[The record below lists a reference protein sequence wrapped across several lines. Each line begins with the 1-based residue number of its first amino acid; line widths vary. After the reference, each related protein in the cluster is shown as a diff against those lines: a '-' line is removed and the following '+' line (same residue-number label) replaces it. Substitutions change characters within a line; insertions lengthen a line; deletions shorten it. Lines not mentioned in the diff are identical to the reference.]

1 VFETAEPAH
10 FNHMPDVSVVVP
22 THNRASL
29 LKVHLRALAEQS
41 FPRKSTEW
49 IIVCDGCIDD
59 SAQVARDAG
68 SDWVIEQ
75 VGSGPAA
82 ARNAGLAAATAPIV
96 LFLDDDII
104 PTEGWVQ
111 ALVDDFESDDSKVL
125 HMGYCPHAPT
135 GIVTHLD
142 RRNAAWYESKIAV
155 LREPGYRLGFTDFFG
170 GNFGVDRGEFRLF
183 GAFDPSFWL
192 AEDFEMAFRALH
204 SGWQIRFVPA
214 ARAEH
219 HAHRDAHAYGDQ
231 AFRAGQADAMFVRV
245 HPEVAPHV
253 RIGIKRRP
261 LKRVAGAAWRG
272 LSLRSPAG
280 VGLAER
286 LAPIAER
293 VKARAL
299 LDVLYP
305 LLWDGQYWRGVAAA

>member
-1 VFETAEPAH
+1 
-10 FNHMPDVSVVVP
+10 M
-22 THNRASL
+22 
-29 LKVHLRALAEQS
+29 
-41 FPRKSTEW
+41 
-49 IIVCDGCIDD
+49 
-59 SAQVARDAG
+59 AREAG
-68 SDWVIEQ
+68 ADQVIEQ
-75 VGSGPAA
+75 PGSGPAA
-82 ARNAGLAAATAPIV
+82 ARNAGLAAATAPMV

-104 PTEGWVQ
+104 PRSAWVQ
-111 ALVDDFESDDSKVL
+111 ALVDDFGPSDAKLL

-142 RRNAAWYESKIAV
+142 RRNAAWYESKIQV
-155 LREPGYRLGFTDFFG
+155 LRQPGYRPGFTDFFG
-170 GNFGVDRGEFRLF
+170 GNFGVDRGEFRLL
-183 GAFDPSFWL
+183 GGFDPSFWL
-192 AEDFEMAFRALH
+192 AEDFEMAFRALN

-261 LKRVAGAAWRG
+261 LKRVAGAVWRG
-272 LSLRSPAG
+272 LSLQTAAG
-280 VGLAER
+280 VGIVER
-286 LAPIAER
+286 LASFAER
-293 VKARAL
+293 VKAREV

-305 LLWDGQYWRGVAAA
+305 LLWDGNYWRGVAGT

>member
-1 VFETAEPAH
+1 MLGT
-10 FNHMPDVSVVVP
+10 
-22 THNRASL
+22 
-29 LKVHLRALAEQS
+29 HLRALATQTY
-41 FPRKSTEW
+41 PRQATEW

-59 SAQVARDAG
+59 SARVAREAG
-68 SDWVIEQ
+68 ADQVIDQ
-75 VGSGPAA
+75 IGGGPAA
-82 ARNAGLAAATAPIV
+82 ARNTGLAAASAPIV

-104 PTEGWVQ
+104 PTPGWVQ
-111 ALVDDFESDDSKVL
+111 ALVDDFSPTETKML
-125 HMGYCPHAPT
+125 HMGYCPHAPG

-142 RRNAAWYESKIAV
+142 RRNAAWYESKIAA
-155 LREPGYRLGFTDFFG
+155 LRQPGYRLRFTDFFG
-170 GNFGVDRGEFRLF
+170 GNFGVDRAEFRLL
-183 GAFDPSFWL
+183 GGFDASFWL

-204 SGWQIRFVPA
+204 SGWQVRFVPA

-231 AFRAGQADAMFVRV
+231 AFRAGKADAMFVRV

-261 LKRVAGAAWRG
+261 LKRAAGTVWRG
-272 LSLRSPAG
+272 LSLRSAAG
-280 VGLAER
+280 VRLVERLVPVAER
-286 LAPIAER
+286 I
-293 VKARAL
+293 KARAL

>member
-1 VFETAEPAH
+1 
-10 FNHMPDVSVVVP
+10 M
-22 THNRASL
+22 
-29 LKVHLRALAEQS
+29 LKSHLGALAAQTY
-41 FPRKSTEW
+41 PRQSTEW

-68 SDWVIEQ
+68 ADQVIEQ
-75 VGSGPAA
+75 AGSGPAA
-82 ARNAGLAAATAPIV
+82 ARNAGLAAAHAPIV

-104 PTEGWVQ
+104 PTPGWVQ
-111 ALVDDFESDDSKVL
+111 ALVDDFGSNDTKLL

-142 RRNAAWYESKIAV
+142 RRNAAWYEGKIAT
-155 LREPGYRLGFTDFFG
+155 LSQPGYRLRFTDFFG
-170 GNFGVDRGEFRLF
+170 GNFAVDRAEFRLL
-183 GAFDPSFWL
+183 GGFDTSFWL
-192 AEDFEMAFRALH
+192 AEDFEMAFRALR

-245 HPEVAPHV
+245 HPQVAPHV

-261 LKRVAGAAWRG
+261 LKRLAGAAWRG
-272 LSLRSPAG
+272 LSLRSAAG

-305 LLWDGQYWRGVAAA
+305 LLWDGQYWRGVKAT